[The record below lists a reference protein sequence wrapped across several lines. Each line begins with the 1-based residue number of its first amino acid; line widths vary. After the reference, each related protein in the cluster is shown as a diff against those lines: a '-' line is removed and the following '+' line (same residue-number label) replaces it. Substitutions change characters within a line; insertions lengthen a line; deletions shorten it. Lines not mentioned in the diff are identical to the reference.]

1 VTGPLLGFVDLDGVW
16 LDDRQRC
23 RWALRGLDLVVEFG
37 TTVAFVAGED
47 DGGPDAVLDL
57 VAGRRVPTRGV
68 VSLDGIDLRT
78 IDRTAHR
85 RSTVELALEPAGER
99 RLCLPNGTMLVARPS
114 AAAIAA
120 ADVVVHLDDGLEV
133 RRTSRCGGPFGR
145 RNGDRNGHGTTTRA
159 TATP

>member
-1 VTGPLLGFVDLDGVW
+1 MTAPLLGFVDLDGVW
-16 LDDRQRC
+16 LDDRRRC
-23 RWALRGLDLVVEFG
+23 RWALRGLDLVVELG
-37 TTVAFVAGED
+37 TTAAIVAGDD

-57 VAGRRVPTRGV
+57 VAGRRLATRGTV
-68 VSLDGIDLRT
+68 AIDGIDLRT

-114 AAAIAA
+114 AATIAA

-133 RRTSRCGGPFGR
+133 RRTERSPA
-145 RNGDRNGHGTTTRA
+145 RA
-159 TATP
+159 G